1 MSCLSPCFSTQAPAP
16 ETSSFDTKHSNKVRA
31 RLGKPLKPIS
41 SPIEMVATP
50 AAAFDRFSP
59 MSPKPPKVAP
69 PVPTAVTPLTA
80 TELGELFDRI
90 DENLSGP
97 NIHYAICGL
106 AAMIAHGLTGRGAS
120 TVSILVPE
128 DSKDVIRPWVLAGGN
143 MVTRKES
150 TPHGFEV
157 QMSNGTTRG
166 IKIRW
171 IEGEAFE
178 KLGISKSN
186 MGSRS
191 ARILTLA
198 SCLEQVA
205 SAFLK
210 ECKGGKLPT
219 PSRHVDTIVQD
230 IRGALES
237 ATVHDT
243 PLDPAYLELFLSH
256 QFWSPFHAYLGDDR
270 VSEIMLLCT
279 RARLPVA
286 AALAEARRQS
296 EVRQHDALLSAYGV
310 QPMLGVVEHQ
320 PGAFQ
325 NMRTLGRDAVPSTYT
340 LKSKTS
346 RGSGDLPPPLSPTG
360 RSLTARPR
368 PPASPLSRGR
378 PSLDKEDVLRRA
390 PSAAR
395 QGGGGGGASPSRSSS
410 TVRVRRDQSKMRESL
425 DLVDARSGRPD
436 GWM

>member
-1 MSCLSPCFSTQAPAP
+1 MDTIMACLSPCFKTQEPPA

-31 RLGKPLKPIS
+31 RLGKPLKPINT
-41 SPIEMVATP
+41 PIEMVASP

-59 MSPKPPKVAP
+59 MSPRPKAAPSVPPA
-69 PVPTAVTPLTA
+69 TTPLTA
-80 TELGELFDRI
+80 TELGELFDKV
-90 DENLSGP
+90 DETLSGP

-106 AAMIAHGLTGRGAS
+106 AAMIAHGLTGRGAN

-143 MVTRKES
+143 MVTKKDS

-157 QMSNGTTRG
+157 LMSNGTTRG

-171 IEGEAFE
+171 IEGAAFE
-178 KLGISKSN
+178 KLGIIRSH

-191 ARILTLA
+191 ARMLTLA

-210 ECKGGKLPT
+210 ECRGGKPPT
-219 PSRHVDTIVQD
+219 PSKHVDTIVQD

-237 ATVHDT
+237 ATVHKT
-243 PLDPAYLELFLSH
+243 SLDPAYLELFLSH
-256 QFWSPFHAYLGDDR
+256 QFWSPYHAYMGDER
-270 VSEIMLLCT
+270 ISEIMLLCT

-286 AALAEARRQS
+286 EALAEARRHS
-296 EVRQHDALLSAYGV
+296 EVRQHDALLSQYGV
-310 QPMLGVVEHQ
+310 QPMLGVVEQQ
-320 PGAFQ
+320 PGAFH
-325 NMRTLGRDAVPSTYT
+325 NMRTLGRDTVPSTYT
-340 LKSKTS
+340 LKSKES
-346 RGSGDLPPPLSPTG
+346 RGSSDLLPSPTG
-360 RSLTARPR
+360 RSLTAKPR
-368 PPASPLSRGR
+368 PMPSPLGRGPLSAR
-378 PSLDKEDVLRRA
+378 ESGPSH
-390 PSAAR
+390 
-395 QGGGGGGASPSRSSS
+395 SRSSS
-410 TVRVRRDQSKMRESL
+410 SVRVPQDKSKMRESL